1 MKILGIDPGIGRM
14 GYGVI
19 KKEAGK
25 EIFVAAGLIETPAGV
40 PHADRLLAISHQLQ
54 KILARHKPDIAA
66 IESLFFAK
74 NAKTAL
80 AVAEA
85 RGVAVLLCRQAGLTI
100 EEYTPLQVKIALTGY
115 GRAEKIQVASM
126 TKKILTITPEL
137 VQDDVLDAL
146 ALSLTCA
153 AFLAK
158 RVN

>member
-25 EIFVAAGLIETPAGV
+25 EIFIAAGLIETPAGL
-40 PHADRLLAISHQLQ
+40 PHADRLLLLAVQLE
-54 KILARHKPDIAA
+54 KILRRHKPDIAA

-85 RGVAVLLCRQAGLTI
+85 RGVAILYCKKAGLAI
-100 EEYTPLQVKIALTGY
+100 EEHTPLQVKIALTGY
-115 GRAEKIQVASM
+115 GRAEKFQVAAM
-126 TKKILTITPEL
+126 TKKLLEMPSEL
-137 VQDDVLDAL
+137 VQDDTLDAL
-146 ALSLTCA
+146 ALCLTCA
-153 AFLAK
+153 AS
-158 RVN
+158 RRT

>member
-14 GYGVI
+14 GYGI
-19 KKEAGK
+19 IEKKAGK
-25 EIFVAAGLIETPAGV
+25 ETFIAAGLIETPAGL
-40 PHADRLLAISHQLQ
+40 PHADRLLMLASELE
-54 KILARHKPDIAA
+54 KLLARHQPRIAA

-85 RGVAVLLCRQAGLTI
+85 RGVSIFLCKKAGLHI
-100 EEYTPLQVKIALTGY
+100 QEYTPLQVKIALTGY
-115 GRAEKIQVASM
+115 GRAEKIQVARM
-126 TKKILTITPEL
+126 TKNLLATPSDLT
-137 VQDDVLDAL
+137 QDDALDAL
-146 ALSLTCA
+146 ALCLTCS